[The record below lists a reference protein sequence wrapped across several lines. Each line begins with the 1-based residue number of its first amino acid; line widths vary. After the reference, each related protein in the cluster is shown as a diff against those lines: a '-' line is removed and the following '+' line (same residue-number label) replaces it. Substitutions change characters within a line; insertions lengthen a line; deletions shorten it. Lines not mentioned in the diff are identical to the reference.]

1 MITFSFIPKEN
12 EFENFKT
19 IYNQLREKGISGIE
33 TIIGDHLDFSEY
45 KNYPIKGV
53 HLLYYP
59 TWLEF
64 WKGDWKKVKEDFY
77 DDEGIKNYYRSFK
90 KNILIETFKEQFE
103 NAKKIDAEYMVFHVS
118 HVRPKDIFQFDFQ
131 YTDLEVLDECIKIVN
146 EVFKGEGPLL
156 LFENLPWPGLNFR
169 DYELTRYFIQK
180 VKYKNKGFL
189 LDFSHLICLER
200 EVTNFEEANKFIIDR
215 IGKMKELK
223 DYIFGLHVNGVKF
236 DKFLDCDFQNKISE
250 WEKGDR
256 YEKFQI
262 ELNHMKNIDPHLLY
276 KGNINEI
283 IKYLPNF
290 KYINLELGFSSLLEL
305 KEKVLEQLNYLKINF

>member
-12 EFENFKT
+12 ECENFKT

-103 NAKKIDAEYMVFHVS
+103 NAKKIDAEYM
-118 HVRPKDIFQFDFQ
+118 
-131 YTDLEVLDECIKIVN
+131 
-146 EVFKGEGPLL
+146 
-156 LFENLPWPGLNFR
+156 
-169 DYELTRYFIQK
+169 
-180 VKYKNKGFL
+180 
-189 LDFSHLICLER
+189 
-200 EVTNFEEANKFIIDR
+200 
-215 IGKMKELK
+215 
-223 DYIFGLHVNGVKF
+223 FGRT
-236 DKFLDCDFQNKISE
+236 CE
-250 WEKGDR
+250 T
-256 YEKFQI
+256 
-262 ELNHMKNIDPHLLY
+262 
-276 KGNINEI
+276 
-283 IKYLPNF
+283 
-290 KYINLELGFSSLLEL
+290 
-305 KEKVLEQLNYLKINF
+305 